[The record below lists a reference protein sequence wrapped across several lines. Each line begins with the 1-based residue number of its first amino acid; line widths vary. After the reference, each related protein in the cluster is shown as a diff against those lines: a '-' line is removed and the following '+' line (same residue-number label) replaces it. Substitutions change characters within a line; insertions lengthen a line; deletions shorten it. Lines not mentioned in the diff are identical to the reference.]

1 MVQTAIRL
9 IRTAPVR
16 METSS
21 VWTTLQN
28 FP

>member
-1 MVQTAIRL
+1 MVWTAIT
-9 IRTAPVR
+9 IVRTAPVR

-21 VWTTLQN
+21 IRTALQN